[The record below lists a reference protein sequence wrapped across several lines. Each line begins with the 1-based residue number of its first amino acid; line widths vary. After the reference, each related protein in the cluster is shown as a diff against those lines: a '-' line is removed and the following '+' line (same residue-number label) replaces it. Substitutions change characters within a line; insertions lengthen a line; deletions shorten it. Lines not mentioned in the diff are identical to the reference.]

1 MYCKKSNPLYH
12 LFYILIFINIGVSQ
26 IDDSQNCEMVKL
38 SYIKSDYAVGVLKAL
53 GHNVIEFESV
63 PGETETE
70 FSFSPSIILDKSKL
84 TIIKMPENNS
94 VSLSSLSSNSNENE
108 DTGESIAASLGGSSF
123 SNTSSGEPL
132 QRLMVCYP
140 PNQFEEFS
148 KFYQFL
154 KNEID
159 VAADQILIEALVI
172 EIDSERLNEFD
183 LGFSNY
189 SKPTS
194 NNEQYFSTASNRST
208 DGSPNFILQ
217 HSIGSFFDDSGD
229 PVRGFFDEDG
239 IAISKLFDI
248 NLKALLSS
256 KSAEI
261 LSKPSVLVLDGRQA
275 RIQVGRQIPI
285 TRTISGN
292 GFSESDIEYIPV
304 GIILNIKPR
313 ISEDRRN
320 VTMQVETIITEVDAQ
335 SSHQNVASA
344 PTINNRR
351 VESFIRVANN
361 TPFIVGG
368 LISDN
373 KSDAQG
379 RIPLL
384 SKIPF
389 LGKLFTSFSIQHA
402 KKEVI
407 VVITPHVI
415 SEANNRYS
423 HVIPKD
429 SKMFDSAGNRLFPNS
444 YRIKESDIFD
454 LNFITSHQKIDA
466 IIKLSH
472 KYGDKLNQAER
483 TYIQSGGIPGEDVLV
498 RRMLYNIIENENY
511 FSYLNPEKVIYF
523 DMENDGSV
531 EFLSTYNDAYMNP
544 NDSNAILLEYNPT
557 LYNNQ
562 DQFIRPAATVSNVE
576 LPNIPYKDA
585 LRGYNEPST
594 GKYGILLSTSKN
606 RKRLLEIL
614 ILKEVLSM
622 NPDLKLQINT
632 FKAGVEIQFP
642 APETLEKNTHVI
654 DPEIA
659 KYFYEIN
666 DYYSAFQ
673 LQFNDIYSKLE
684 GH

>member
-12 LFYILIFINIGVSQ
+12 LFYILIIINIGV
-26 IDDSQNCEMVKL
+26 SQNCEMVKL
-38 SYIKSDYAVGVLKAL
+38 SYIKSDYAVGVLKSL

-63 PGETETE
+63 PGETDTE
-70 FSFSPSIILDKSKL
+70 FSFSPSSILDKSKL

-94 VSLSSLSSNSNENE
+94 VSLSSLSSNSNEDE
-108 DTGESIAASLGGSSF
+108 DGGESIAASLGGSSF

-140 PNQFEEFS
+140 PNQFEAFS

-172 EIDSERLNEFD
+172 EIDSEKLNEFD
-183 LGFSNY
+183 LGLSNY
-189 SKPTS
+189 
-194 NNEQYFSTASNRST
+194 NEPASYNGQIAVSTPSIDPSTGGYTNFLLQYST
-208 DGSPNFILQ
+208 G
-217 HSIGSFFDDSGD
+217 GFFDDEGN
-229 PVRGFFDEDG
+229 P
-239 IAISKLFDI
+239 ISKLLDI

-285 TRTISGN
+285 TRTIAVN
-292 GFSESDIEYIPV
+292 GFSESDVEYIPV
-304 GIILNIKPR
+304 GIILNLKPR
-313 ISEDRRN
+313 ISENKRD

-335 SSHQNVASA
+335 STHQNVASA

-351 VESFIRVANN
+351 VETFIRVANN
-361 TPFIVGG
+361 TPFIIGG
-368 LISDN
+368 LISDK

-384 SKIPF
+384 SRIPL
-389 LGKLFTSFSIQHA
+389 LGKLFSSSNIQHA

-415 SEANNRYS
+415 SEANNQYS

-454 LNFITSHQKIDA
+454 LNFITSHQKIDG
-466 IIKLSH
+466 IMKLSQ
-472 KYGDKLNQAER
+472 KYGENLSQAER
-483 TYIQSGGIPGEDVLV
+483 IYIQSGGIPGEDVLV

-531 EFLSTYNDAYMNP
+531 EFLSTHSDAYINP

-562 DQFIRPAATVSNVE
+562 DQFVRPAATVSNVE
-576 LPNIPYKDA
+576 LPNTPYKDI
-585 LRGYNEPST
+585 LRGYNEPSA
-594 GKYGILLSTSKN
+594 GKYGILLSSSKN
-606 RKRLLEIL
+606 RKRLLEVL

-654 DPEIA
+654 DPEVA

-673 LQFNDIYSKLE
+673 HQFNDVYSKLE
-684 GH
+684 AN

>member
-1 MYCKKSNPLYH
+1 
-12 LFYILIFINIGVSQ
+12 
-26 IDDSQNCEMVKL
+26 MVKL

-70 FSFSPSIILDKSKL
+70 FSFSPTNILDNSKL

-94 VSLSSLSSNSNENE
+94 VSLSSLSPNSDENE
-108 DTGESIAASLGGSSF
+108 DGGESIAASLGGSSF
-123 SNTSSGEPL
+123 SNASSGEPL

-140 PNQFEEFS
+140 PNQFEAFS

-172 EIDSERLNEFD
+172 EIDSEKLNEFD
-183 LGFSNY
+183 LGLSNY
-189 SKPTS
+189 
-194 NNEQYFSTASNRST
+194 NEPASDNGQISVSTPSIDASTGGYTNFLLQYST
-208 DGSPNFILQ
+208 G
-217 HSIGSFFDDSGD
+217 
-229 PVRGFFDEDG
+229 GFFDEDG
-239 IAISKLFDI
+239 NAISKLLDI

-285 TRTISGN
+285 TRTIAVN
-292 GFSESDIEYIPV
+292 GFSESDVEYIPV
-304 GIILNIKPR
+304 GIILNLKPR
-313 ISEDRRN
+313 ISEDKRD

-335 SSHQNVASA
+335 STHQNVASA

-351 VESFIRVANN
+351 VETFIRVANN
-361 TPFIVGG
+361 TPFIIGG
-368 LISDN
+368 LISDK

-384 SKIPF
+384 SKIPL
-389 LGKLFTSFSIQHA
+389 LGKLFSSSSIQHA

-415 SEANNRYS
+415 SEVNNRYS

-454 LNFITSHQKIDA
+454 LNFITSHQKIDG
-466 IIKLSH
+466 IMKLSH
-472 KYGDKLNQAER
+472 KNGNNLSETER

-523 DMENDGSV
+523 DMENHGSV
-531 EFLSTYNDAYMNP
+531 ESLSTHSDAYMNP
-544 NDSNAILLEYNPT
+544 KDSNAILLEYNPAR
-557 LYNNQ
+557 YNNQ
-562 DQFIRPAATVSNVE
+562 DQFVRPAATVSNVE
-576 LPNIPYKDA
+576 LPDTPYKDI
-585 LRGYNEPST
+585 LRGYNEPSI
-594 GKYGILLSTSKN
+594 GKYGILLSSSKN
-606 RKRLLEIL
+606 RKRLLEVL

-654 DPEIA
+654 DPETA

-673 LQFNDIYSKLE
+673 LQFNNAYSKLE